1 MDFYINGEIFVNAK
15 FSSIN
20 TLKDYDTKYPV
31 QGEHNFTDRS
41 DVTGRYELQRQV
53 KLTNGINDEWT
64 NIDEDWYY
72 RAKEDYR
79 RIIAIPTT
87 PVSDY
92 VLDND
97 IGTKTVY
104 STTPVN
110 GDKQEAKEKA
120 KELVER
126 FRFYV
131 IGQPDGHAEL
141 QNAKQ
146 CALICLTEIEQ
157 ALTDYGRETYELQNM
172 DRTFHHLD
180 NIKTEIT
187 NL

>member
-1 MDFYINGEIFVNAK
+1 MNSKRESDICPKCGDKYEDILGIGKCGACW
-15 FSSIN
+15 
-20 TLKDYDTKYPV
+20 DYYKP
-31 QGEHNFTDRS
+31 S
-41 DVTGRYELQRQV
+41 
-53 KLTNGINDEWT
+53 
-64 NIDEDWYY
+64 
-72 RAKEDYR
+72 
-79 RIIAIPTT
+79 
-87 PVSDY
+87 
-92 VLDND
+92 
-97 IGTKTVY
+97 
-104 STTPVN
+104 VN

-157 ALTDYGRETYELQNM
+157 ALTDYGRETDELQNM